1 MLMIATHVFHG
12 RKVSPRL
19 FHIIHLSLP
28 SFVFFQCRHL
38 YYGQTF
44 GIITRINLDGSD
56 TASDVVV
63 ASVPSLHDI
72 SGITVDHHLNLLYW
86 AVNDT
91 NTRTIMYLNMT
102 EWNHAYGLMVDLV
115 S

>member
-1 MLMIATHVFHG
+1 MLMIPTHVFHG
-12 RKVSPRL
+12 RKFSPRL

-28 SFVFFQCRHL
+28 LFVSFQCRHL
-38 YYGQTF
+38 YYGQEF
-44 GIITRINLDGSD
+44 GTINRINLDGGD
-56 TASDVVV
+56 IASDVVIV
-63 ASVPSLHDI
+63 SRSSLYDI

-102 EWNHAYGLMVDLV
+102 EWNHAYGLMVDPV